1 MMPTTSTL
9 PRISVQM
16 PVDLN
21 ALVEELAKRLG
32 RSKSQIV
39 VDALAEVAPMYRA
52 LLAVTPPGQPVTVE
66 WARRA
71 MASVA
76 SASLGDAPVA
86 VSLSDAYSALVA
98 SADALIEAV
107 IREGTGDADA
117 A

>member
-1 MMPTTSTL
+1 MATTSTL

-16 PVDLN
+16 PVDLH

-32 RSKSQIV
+32 RSKSQIM

-52 LLAVTPPGQPVTVE
+52 LLEVTPPGQPVTVE

-71 MASVA
+71 MQAVA
-76 SASLGDAPVA
+76 SAAVGDASVGPSVSHELSGWLDASERLAEAA
-86 VSLSDAYSALVA
+86 VRDA
-98 SADALIEAV
+98 
-107 IREGTGDADA
+107 TGDASA